1 MTDTVKVSA
10 VSRSASKMF
19 INLLQN
25 VRSSPV
31 VGLLVVFGISA
42 SSILIYERVFRS
54 ALLSWLERIKA
65 KALPSPTEDAVTTDP
80 PLLKKNSSFQT
91 YTTAYGTYPRIRTF
105 YHEHPQADKL
115 PQEARPLPLLVFVHG
130 LGGSLAQLAP
140 IMGSLVNVASCV
152 GIDFPGC
159 GLSEFSPTNWEAYS
173 IEAIATLLDQATEKH
188 RSEGQGVVLIAHSL
202 GCAISATLL
211 SKTSKISSSVRNNN
225 LGFVAICPPASNPS
239 GKELQTY
246 RRLLSIPSPLFNV
259 FRWWDRRGGLN
270 STSVRRLTG
279 SSAGVDTRKLQMRF
293 NEQSQTP
300 VWRRMAWGT
309 LPELGTNGQF
319 QRGLPSAEIWAGV
332 NAPTFFIAGEADA
345 LTKPENVDILIS
357 YIREKPKGENKTL
370 PSSPEDILPD
380 TSLERHNAPHNNFA
394 DERNYGLETS
404 SKTTINEHRR
414 RVIKS
419 TLLPRPA
426 SHALIYDHSTYRTV
440 AGLISSFLISHVSS
454 YLSLGWQLQQLTT
467 SGKWD
472 VKNLRKWQGVVPV
485 SRPIGHVSEGFVFRA
500 LKTLREQDEQ
510 HTPVK
515 FAREW
520 AGKIFAVVDISH
532 DSPIYDPSQ
541 LEKGGIQYHK
551 FPTVSKIPPTVAE
564 VQDFIALVER
574 LRAEIASSTAT
585 SKTSPGLTNESETF
599 KKEASRTTSNI
610 PFAIAIHCHYGYNR
624 TGFFIISYLVEKQGY
639 SVQQAIEEFERQRPP
654 GIRHDHFVDTLW
666 VRYTAGLRRAP
677 TLQE

>member
-1 MTDTVKVSA
+1 MTNTLKVSA
-10 VSRSASKMF
+10 VSRSTSKMSS
-19 INLLQN
+19 NLLQN

-31 VGLLVVFGISA
+31 LGILTVFGISA
-42 SSILIYERVFRS
+42 SSIIVYERFLRS
-54 ALLSWLERIKA
+54 ALLSWLERLKA
-65 KALPSPTEDAVTTDP
+65 KALPSLNEDAITTDP
-80 PLLKKNSSFQT
+80 PLLKKNSSFQS

-173 IEAIATLLDQATEKH
+173 IEAMATLLDHATEKH
-188 RSEGQGVVLIAHSL
+188 RSKGQGVVLIAHSL

-211 SKTSKISSSVRNNN
+211 SETSKISSSVRSHN

-239 GKELQTY
+239 EKELQTY
-246 RRLLSIPSPLFNV
+246 RRLLSIPSPLFNI

-279 SSAGVDTRKLQMRF
+279 DSAGVDTRKLQMRF

-309 LPELGTNGQF
+309 LPELDTNGQF
-319 QRGLPSAEIWAGV
+319 QRGLPGADVWAGV
-332 NAPTFFIAGEADA
+332 NVSTFFIAGEADT

-357 YIREKPKGENKTL
+357 YMRGKPKEDKAL
-370 PSSPEDILPD
+370 QSRPEDILPD
-380 TSLERHNAPHNNFA
+380 TSLETHNAPHSDFA
-394 DERNYGLETS
+394 DEQTYGLETS
-404 SKTTINEHRR
+404 SKTAVNERRR

-472 VKNLRKWQGVVPV
+472 VKNLRKWQGVKPV
-485 SRPIGHVSEGFVFRA
+485 SRPIGHFSEGFVFRA
-500 LKTLREQDEQ
+500 LKTLREQDEE
-510 HTPVK
+510 HTPAK
-515 FAREW
+515 FAQEW
-520 AGKIFAVVDISH
+520 GGKIFAVIDISH
-532 DSPIYDPSQ
+532 DSPIYDPNQ

-574 LRAEIASSTAT
+574 LRAEIASSPTT
-585 SKTSPGLTNESETF
+585 SKTSQGLTNESKTLKRET
-599 KKEASRTTSNI
+599 SRTTSNI
-610 PFAIAIHCHYGYNR
+610 PIAIAIHCHYGYNR
-624 TGFFIISYLVEKQGY
+624 TGFFIISYLVEKQDY